1 MMAVKAHPSSQSEPN
16 VLFPTKHMKNIK
28 MTWMIVNYIAI
39 LNKEDNTNKNQHSY
53 FLPLLDINNNIGT
66 LR

>member
-1 MMAVKAHPSSQSEPN
+1 
-16 VLFPTKHMKNIK
+16 
-28 MTWMIVNYIAI
+28 MIVNYIAI